1 MIAASSFSDS
11 DFKTEDIK
19 AKCIE
24 AFPKHLS
31 PSFRLFWS
39 FKVVTRKTTTKIK
52 SVQSFQQRGWNL
64 FLKKEGERISDGVQ
78 THCVTRLNDLTHL
91 GKLEVHRTTNNSEMH
106 LRVKA
111 RKQLNKYSE
120 NRRNGRSPAVQSL
133 HEPPERQ
140 KAGKLGVLSGDGC
153 GSHSSRERLYYCS
166 TGRTGLVLGG
176 QQTLEKRRRRDIW
189 TKNYTE
195 GNTSDQTSHG
205 LMICD
210 CNHFCFW
217 TGQMSAVHCV
227 TASVKR
233 KELTQA
239 AQTSF

>member
-1 MIAASSFSDS
+1 MKDLCWS
-11 DFKTEDIK
+11 E
-19 AKCIE
+19 
-24 AFPKHLS
+24 S
-31 PSFRLFWS
+31 P
-39 FKVVTRKTTTKIK
+39 
-52 SVQSFQQRGWNL
+52 
-64 FLKKEGERISDGVQ
+64 DGVQ

-176 QQTLEKRRRRDIW
+176 QQT
-189 TKNYTE
+189 
-195 GNTSDQTSHG
+195 
-205 LMICD
+205 
-210 CNHFCFW
+210 HFA
-217 TGQMSAVHCV
+217 GSRPRAD
-227 TASVKR
+227 KPL
-233 KELTQA
+233 LTRGH
-239 AQTSF
+239 